1 MFSQY
6 MIMTHTLLFLQR
18 IPVLTMTNNS
28 HDGCWALKSH
38 FNDTSTISYREIQL
52 LPWQTIPK
60 RVWRLSTTTPCM
72 KGNNDA
78 VFILL
83 ILPCHYILYVV
94 LSCGYLQQ
102 HLARRVISQS
112 WCCCFFTCDSKTHV
126 KQVKSGAPSNT
137 SSVSA
142 LLLWISMKASTELV
156 DIKGSFE
163 TKLTSLWKSPVGVCS
178 MPRLIFNLSSWS
190 LVYNVIYFVFGL
202 YANPFNSKT
211 IRFFVLKT
219 HPQEINLQ
227 THIWA
232 LFCV

>member
-1 MFSQY
+1 MQSSLFWLLPFFYVSTIY
-6 MIMTHTLLFLQR
+6 DNDTHASFLQR
-18 IPVLTMTNNS
+18 ITFVTLANNA

-60 RVWRLSTTTPCM
+60 RVWWLSTTTPCM

-102 HLARRVISQS
+102 HLAGRVISQS

-126 KQVKSGAPSNT
+126 KQVKSGA
-137 SSVSA
+137 VVFQRFCCG
-142 LLLWISMKASTELV
+142 LV
-156 DIKGSFE
+156 W
-163 TKLTSLWKSPVGVCS
+163 KLQQ
-178 MPRLIFNLSSWS
+178 N
-190 LVYNVIYFVFGL
+190 
-202 YANPFNSKT
+202 
-211 IRFFVLKT
+211 
-219 HPQEINLQ
+219 
-227 THIWA
+227 
-232 LFCV
+232 